1 MAKKKLTAKQQRM
14 RRERERAERAAYQ
27 AGQIKYAPKKPAKQR
42 SASEAKKTKRAVS
55 EAQRRTAAETA
66 AMTNA
71 AVIGDIMR
79 LWDAAYA
86 KYRRLMAQGTP
97 NLATSLYDQNFAG
110 MDPTQN
116 NVNKN
121 RAIVTALRK
130 WIKRK
135 DVSATKAKKQ
145 KKKTERMFEKSFGYD
160 KMTDEEKRAFW
171 DSYKKYVEYI
181 GGVPQGAKHYIKH
194 FSNAYKVYRDNPG
207 MTMQQLFEN
216 ARERMMKEYEQS
228 ISVDTFGQNPLDI

>member
-1 MAKKKLTAKQQRM
+1 MAKKKLSAKQQRM

-27 AGQIKYAPKKPAKQR
+27 AGQIKPAPKKPAKQR
-42 SASEAKKTKRAVS
+42 AASDANKTKRAVS

-79 LWDAAYA
+79 LWDAAYS

-97 NLATSLYDQNFAG
+97 NLATSIYEQNFAG

-121 RAIVTALRK
+121 L
-130 WIKRK
+130 
-135 DVSATKAKKQ
+135 
-145 KKKTERMFEKSFGYD
+145 G
-160 KMTDEEKRAFW
+160 
-171 DSYKKYVEYI
+171 
-181 GGVPQGAKHYIKH
+181 
-194 FSNAYKVYRDNPG
+194 
-207 MTMQQLFEN
+207 
-216 ARERMMKEYEQS
+216 
-228 ISVDTFGQNPLDI
+228 

>member
-27 AGQIKYAPKKPAKQR
+27 AGQIKPAPKKPAKQR
-42 SASEAKKTKRAVS
+42 ATSEAKKTKRAVS
-55 EAQRRTAAETA
+55 EARRRTAAETA

-79 LWDAAYA
+79 LWDAAYS

-97 NLATSLYDQNFAG
+97 NLATSIYEQNFAG

-121 RAIVTALRK
+121 RALATALRK
-130 WIKRK
+130 WLKRK

-171 DSYKKYVEYI
+171 DSYKKFVEYS
-181 GGVPQGAKHYIKH
+181 GGVPQGAKHYVKH

-207 MTMQQLFEN
+207 MSQQQLFES

-228 ISVDTFGQNPLDI
+228 LSVDTFGQNPLDI